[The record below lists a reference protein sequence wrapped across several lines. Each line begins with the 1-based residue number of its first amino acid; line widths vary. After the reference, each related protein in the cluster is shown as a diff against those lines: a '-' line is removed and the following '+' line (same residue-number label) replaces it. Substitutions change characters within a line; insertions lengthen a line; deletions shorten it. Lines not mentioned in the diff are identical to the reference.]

1 MPRCHNRHVRRA
13 PPEEPPEAGDPP
25 GRRVQRFVEKPDAP
39 TAARY
44 LESGDYLWNS
54 GMFVFQ
60 AARYL
65 EELGEHAPQILTAAR
80 RAVEGARRSG
90 PIVALNEEAFAACP
104 AESIDYAV
112 MEHTDRA
119 AVLPLAAAWSD
130 VGSWRSVWEV
140 SPRDDAD
147 NALVGD
153 VLALSTR
160 RSYVRAEDRLVVVGM
175 EDVVVVETEDGLLVC
190 QLDDAEVVKAAVSR
204 LADQQRPEV
213 ESFPQ

>member
-1 MPRCHNRHVRRA
+1 M
-13 PPEEPPEAGDPP
+13 
-25 GRRVQRFVEKPDAP
+25 
-39 TAARY
+39 
-44 LESGDYLWNS
+44 
-54 GMFVFQ
+54 
-60 AARYL
+60 
-65 EELGEHAPQILTAAR
+65 
-80 RAVEGARRSG
+80 
-90 PIVALNEEAFAACP
+90 
-104 AESIDYAV
+104 
-112 MEHTDRA
+112 
-119 AVLPLAAAWSD
+119 
-130 VGSWRSVWEV
+130 WEV

-213 ESFPQ
+213 ESFPE